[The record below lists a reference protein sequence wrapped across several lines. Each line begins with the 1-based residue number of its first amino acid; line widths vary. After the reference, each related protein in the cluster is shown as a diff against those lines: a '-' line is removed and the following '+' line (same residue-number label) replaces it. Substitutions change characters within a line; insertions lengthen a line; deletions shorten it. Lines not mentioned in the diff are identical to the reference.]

1 MPGNDMAGIDV
12 QTCDLDAVEDG
23 NRIALVHNNGGK
35 YRVALLD
42 LETEQLSVLT
52 DGRLDESP
60 GFAPN
65 GSMLIYA
72 AQAGDK
78 GVLAAVAADGR
89 ASHKMRFT
97 SGDVREPA
105 WSPYKQD

>member
-1 MPGNDMAGIDV
+1 M
-12 QTCDLDAVEDG
+12 
-23 NRIALVHNNGGK
+23 VHNSGGQ
-35 YRVALLD
+35 YRIALLD
-42 LETEQLSVLT
+42 LDTQQLSLLT
-52 DGRLDESP
+52 DGQLDESP

-72 AQAGDK
+72 AQAGGR
-78 GVLAAVAADGR
+78 GVLTAVAADGR